1 MKQIAAV
8 LVLAGLT
15 ACALAACG
23 PAANTPVAA
32 NTSAQPAVLNDC
44 AASARSTWIAAERGS
59 YSAEA
64 YASGPTCEQ
73 AVATIVVRAADGTAI
88 MVEAAPTQHLFGL
101 NEAKDSSAMQTK
113 LAEWLDQQSSPF
125 ASSDKLP
132 AWASGAAQPDSG
144 EFPFYPDIDR
154 EGYEQIRAAKAPM
167 FCFVQGM
174 ESQACY
180 ALRDGQLERI
190 GVQTF
195 PG

>member
-8 LVLAGLT
+8 VLAGLA
-15 ACALAACG
+15 ACSLVACG
-23 PAANTPVAA
+23 PAANMPVAA
-32 NTSAQPAVLNDC
+32 NEATPAGC
-44 AASARSTWIAAERGS
+44 AAHARSTWTAAERNS
-59 YSAEA
+59 YTAEA
-64 YASGPTCEQ
+64 YTSGPTCEQ
-73 AVATIVVRAADGTAI
+73 AVATIVVRAAEGTAI
-88 MVEAAPTQHLFGL
+88 MVEAAPTEHIFGL
-101 NEAKDSSAMQTK
+101 NEAKDSRAMQAK
-113 LAEWLDQQSSPF
+113 LAEWLDQKSSPF
-125 ASSDKLP
+125 ATSDKLP
-132 AWASGAAQPDSG
+132 AWATGAEQPNAG

-154 EGYEQIRAAKAPM
+154 EAYEQIRAAKIPV